1 MFSGKIGNNG
11 FWPGMRTGA
20 LFFLAALACI
30 YLSRQPATI
39 AAIWLPNAILAAAL
53 LRAPLRQWPMI
64 LFCTALANLA
74 ANRLYGDSLW
84 MSAAFLPANLSEA
97 TFAAML
103 LRMNRVREDFD
114 FNLLS
119 AVRVLWAGALVPPL
133 LGASVGAALV
143 SLFGLGS
150 FPQMWA
156 RWYVG
161 DAMGMLALLPLCL
174 ASSLA
179 TWRHGLSGRA
189 GVDNAMLLLATL
201 FISFVALTR
210 LPYSFIYVLLPLL
223 VAAASTSVFG
233 TALIGCLNTCFI
245 AVLIAMGVFAPES
258 SQQRFGEPLLYLPMA
273 LTLIPAFL
281 VSVIMERSRR
291 EQHQVAIGE
300 AQFRGA
306 MEFSAIGTALVAL
319 DGRLF
324 KVNEALCRMLG
335 YPAERLGELTFQ
347 AITYAADLELDL
359 DLVRD
364 LLAGRINSYQME
376 KRYLRQ
382 DGETFWARISVSLV
396 RDEEGI
402 AQYFVTQVE
411 DIDSR
416 KRAELERERLAERVK
431 LATDAGQIGI
441 WEWDLRHNRL
451 HWDFRMFDLYG
462 IRSGPGETTVEQW
475 QAALHPD
482 DHERVLHE
490 LDRALSGLQ
499 KFDCEFRIVR
509 PDRQVRHLRAIAT
522 LTRDEDNR
530 PVRMI
535 GINSD
540 ITEIRTLAETLYE
553 EKERL
558 QVTLYSIGDAVLTT
572 DAGGRVTFMNP
583 VAEAMTGWTLQDA
596 LGAPHELVFN
606 VLDSDTGDT
615 LDSPVRR
622 CLQNTRVFY
631 LEDGATLISR
641 KGEQHDI
648 QNCAAPVR
656 TRDGEI
662 IGTVLVFQNV
672 TKARAM
678 QRELSYHASHDALTG
693 LFNRTKFEEELRR
706 ALANA
711 QERAS
716 QHALCFIDLDRFKVV
731 NDSAGHAAGDM
742 LLRELS
748 RILAD
753 RTRASDTLA
762 RLGGDEF
769 GLLLFDCDLAV
780 AEEVAS
786 KLIEQICSVRFPW
799 EGRVYDVGASIGIT
813 ALTATSRSTS
823 ELMSQADVACYAA
836 KHAGRNR
843 VSVYQFG
850 HEEVERQHRD
860 ILLASG
866 LREAL
871 ENDRFQLQ
879 AQEIVPVVARRDG
892 GRHYEL
898 LLRLY
903 DPDGQMTP
911 PGAFI
916 PAAERFNLMASID
929 RWVINEA
936 LINFGPRIAAI
947 DGLTIGINL
956 SGNSL
961 NDPLF
966 LPYLLDRIEHS
977 PLGPERLYFELTET
991 ALMNQLSVA
1000 SRIVDKLRD
1009 LGCKVA
1015 LDDFGSGL
1023 SSFNYLKNFAV
1034 DAIKIDGSFVRNLDK
1049 SPVDQAIVDSI
1060 NQIAQRLGAV
1070 TVAEFVE
1077 SREILDH
1084 LARLGVDY
1092 AQGYAV
1098 GRPQPF
1104 ATVLEQLRGARRQG
1118 LG

>member
-1 MFSGKIGNNG
+1 M
-11 FWPGMRTGA
+11 
-20 LFFLAALACI
+20 
-30 YLSRQPATI
+30 
-39 AAIWLPNAILAAAL
+39 
-53 LRAPLRQWPMI
+53 
-64 LFCTALANLA
+64 
-74 ANRLYGDSLW
+74 
-84 MSAAFLPANLSEA
+84 
-97 TFAAML
+97 
-103 LRMNRVREDFD
+103 
-114 FNLLS
+114 
-119 AVRVLWAGALVPPL
+119 
-133 LGASVGAALV
+133 
-143 SLFGLGS
+143 
-150 FPQMWA
+150 
-156 RWYVG
+156 
-161 DAMGMLALLPLCL
+161 
-174 ASSLA
+174 
-179 TWRHGLSGRA
+179 
-189 GVDNAMLLLATL
+189 
-201 FISFVALTR
+201 
-210 LPYSFIYVLLPLL
+210 PLL

-245 AVLIAMGVFAPES
+245 AVLIALGVFVPES

-306 MEFSAIGTALVAL
+306 MEFSAIGMALVSL
-319 DGRLF
+319 EGRLF

-335 YPAERLGELTFQ
+335 YSAERLGELSFQ
-347 AITYAADLELDL
+347 EITYVDDLELDL

-396 RDEEGI
+396 RDEEGV

-416 KRAELERERLAERVK
+416 KRAELERERLAERIK

-441 WEWDLRHNRL
+441 WEWDLARNRL

-475 QAALHPD
+475 KASLHAE
-482 DHERVLHE
+482 DHDRVLRE
-490 LDRALSGLQ
+490 LERAVSGLQ

-509 PDRQVRHLRAIAT
+509 PNREVRHLRAIAT

-540 ITEIRTLAETLYE
+540 ITEIRTLAETLHE

-596 LGAPHELVFN
+596 IGAPHELVFN
-606 VLDSDTGDT
+606 VLDSDTGEA
-615 LDSPVRR
+615 LESPVRR

-693 LFNRTKFEEELRR
+693 LFNRTKFEEELQR

-711 QERAS
+711 QERAT

-769 GLLLFDCDLAV
+769 GILLENCPAEKAVEIADHLRKTIQDLHFTWSGQPFNCTV
-780 AEEVAS
+780 SVGLVHLLPGISTLEE
-786 KLIEQICSVRFPW
+786 
-799 EGRVYDVGASIGIT
+799 
-813 ALTATSRSTS
+813 ALRS
-823 ELMSQADVACYAA
+823 ADMACYMA
-836 KHAGRNR
+836 KEKGRNR
-843 VSVYQFG
+843 VQVFHQDDVELSMRFG
-850 HEEVERQHRD
+850 EMTWVQRIH
-860 ILLASG
+860 L
-866 LREAL
+866 AL
-871 ENDRFQLQ
+871 EEDRFSLY
-879 AQEIVPVVARRDG
+879 AQPIVPLGEGAEEGLHV
-892 GRHYEL
+892 EL
-898 LLRLY
+898 LLRLR
-903 DPDGQMTP
+903 DEGGRLVP
-911 PGAFI
+911 PLSFI
-916 PAAERFNLMASID
+916 PAAERYGLMTLID
-929 RWVINEA
+929 RWVVENAFRTLVERA
-936 LINFGPRIAAI
+936 QDPRAEP
-947 DGLTIGINL
+947 IGTCAINL
-956 SGNSL
+956 SGATIGDES
-961 NDPLF
+961 F
-966 LPYLLDRIEHS
+966 LQ
-977 PLGPERLYFELTET
+977 FLTELFARYRIPPQT
-991 ALMNQLSVA
+991 ICFEVTETVA
-1000 SRIVDKLRD
+1000 VANLASAIRFINELKDT
-1009 LGCKVA
+1009 GCRFS
-1015 LDDFGSGL
+1015 LDDFCAGM
-1023 SSFNYLKNFAV
+1023 SSFIYLKHLPV
-1034 DAIKIDGSFVRNLDK
+1034 DYLKIDGSFVKDMLEDPIDRAM
-1049 SPVDQAIVDSI
+1049 VQVI
-1060 NQIAQRLGAV
+1060 NHIGHVMGKR
-1070 TVAEFVE
+1070 TIAEFVE
-1077 SREILDH
+1077 TVEVMEALREI
-1084 LARLGVDY
+1084 GIDY
-1092 AQGYAV
+1092 AQGLAI
-1098 GRPQPF
+1098 GAPLPFSRQPP
-1104 ATVLEQLRGARRQG
+1104 GAGVDAQG
-1118 LG
+1118 LWPSLGQNLR